1 MDLHGIKQC
10 ISCYDNF
17 LDLINF
23 TQKEITSCYNII
35 ADCDKAICDIRHYCE
50 LNYPLKPKQ
59 KTIVVKLLHNYST
72 KRREAKDTITV
83 LKEFNDFLVSNKT
96 TINKLNKIK
105 CSMHSQLE
113 RISGERKYTP
123 RILNA
128 LFMGNITGEGNAD
141 A

>member
-72 KRREAKDTITV
+72 KRREAKDTIAV
-83 LKEFNDFLVSNKT
+83 LKA
-96 TINKLNKIK
+96 
-105 CSMHSQLE
+105 
-113 RISGERKYTP
+113 GERKYTP

-128 LFMGNITGEGNAD
+128 LFMGNITGEGNTD